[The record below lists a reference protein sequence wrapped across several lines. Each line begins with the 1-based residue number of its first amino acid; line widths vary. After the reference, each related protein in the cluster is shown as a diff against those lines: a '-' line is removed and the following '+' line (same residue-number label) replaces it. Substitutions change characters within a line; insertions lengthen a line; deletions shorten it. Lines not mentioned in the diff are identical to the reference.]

1 MLFKKKSMSRPIRR
15 MDVQVSIFTAA
26 VVTVSCLCVFAVHYF
41 STYHDMIRSLNDRV
55 LAIYDYLEDSLN
67 REAFSQLRSIDD
79 MNTPLYQDSRQIFA
93 NVKQAT
99 DVRYLYTAT
108 QIENGDFIYLIDGL
122 PLDAED
128 FRHPGDLIEKEI
140 IPELQRAMNGE
151 TIMPSNIKETE
162 WGKIFIAYLP
172 IHSEQNNDVVGVVGI
187 EFDAAKH
194 YNTYKN
200 LRLFTPIII
209 LGTCLLSIVF
219 AVIFFRRISNP
230 LYRDMANTD
239 HLTQLKN
246 RNAYLVDTQ
255 NLVALHTISDL
266 GILVIDL
273 NNLKAVNDELG
284 HDHGD
289 TYLQISAQALLKAVE
304 RNGTIYRIG
313 GDEFAVLVSYA
324 DEKMMKKLETDI
336 HIIFNE
342 NKPDWSINI
351 GLAIG
356 WYICTSKDTLQSAF
370 NQADTLMYKH
380 KKAEHQQKNK
390 DGQIQ

>member
-1 MLFKKKSMSRPIRR
+1 MFKRKSMNRPIRR

-26 VVTVSCLCVFAVHYF
+26 VVTISCLCVFAVHYF

-67 REAFSQLRSIDD
+67 REAFSQLRSTDD
-79 MNTPLYQDSRQIFA
+79 MNTQLYQDNRQIFA

-122 PLDAED
+122 PLEAED

-151 TIMPSNIKETE
+151 TIMPSNIKETD

-172 IHSEQNNDVVGVVGI
+172 IHSEQDDDVVGVVGI
-187 EFDAAKH
+187 EFEADKH
-194 YNTYKN
+194 YYTYKN

-209 LGTCLLSIVF
+209 LGTCLISIVF
-219 AVIFFRRISNP
+219 AVVFFRRISNP
-230 LYRDMANTD
+230 FYRDMANTD

-246 RNAYLVDTQ
+246 RNAYHVDTQ
-255 NLVALHTISDL
+255 NLNALHAISDL
-266 GILVIDL
+266 GILAIDL
-273 NNLKAVNDELG
+273 NNLKTVNDELG

-289 TYLQISAQALLKAVE
+289 TYLQISAQALLQAVN
-304 RNGTIYRIG
+304 RSGTVYRIG
-313 GDEFAVLVSYA
+313 GDEFAILVPHA
-324 DEKMMKKLETDI
+324 DEKTMKKIEIAI
-336 HIIFNE
+336 HTIFNE

-351 GLAIG
+351 GLASG
-356 WYICTSKDTLQSAF
+356 WAICTDKDTLQSAF
-370 NQADTLMYKH
+370 NQADALMYKH
-380 KKAEHQQKNK
+380 KKAEHQQDSK
-390 DGQIQ
+390 DGEI

>member
-1 MLFKKKSMSRPIRR
+1 MLFKRNSMSRPIRR

-55 LAIYDYLEDSLN
+55 LAIYDYLEDSLD
-67 REAFSQLRSIDD
+67 REAFSQLRSIED

-255 NLVALHTISDL
+255 NLEALHTVLDI

-273 NNLKAVNDELG
+273 NNLKTVNDELG

-289 TYLQISAQALLKAVE
+289 TYLQVSAQVLLKAVE
-304 RNGTIYRIG
+304 RNGTVYRIG
-313 GDEFAVLVSYA
+313 GDEFAVLVPHA
-324 DEKMMKKLETDI
+324 DEKMMKKLESTI
-336 HIIFNE
+336 HLVFSE
-342 NKPDWSINI
+342 SKPDWSINI

-356 WYICTSKDTLQSAF
+356 WYICTDKDTLQSAF

-390 DGQIQ
+390 EGEIQ

>member
-1 MLFKKKSMSRPIRR
+1 MFKRKSMNRPIRR

-26 VVTVSCLCVFAVHYF
+26 VVTISCLCVFAVHYF

-67 REAFSQLRSIDD
+67 REAFSQLRSLED
-79 MNTPLYQDSRQIFA
+79 MDTPLYQDSRQIFA

-128 FRHPGDLIEKEI
+128 FRHPGDLIEEEI

-230 LYRDMANTD
+230 FYRDMANTD

-246 RNAYLVDTQ
+246 RNAYHVDTQ
-255 NLVALHTISDL
+255 NLAALHAISNL
-266 GILVIDL
+266 GILAIDL
-273 NNLKAVNDELG
+273 NNLKTVNDELG

-289 TYLQISAQALLKAVE
+289 TYLQISAQALLQAVE
-304 RNGTIYRIG
+304 RNGTVYRIG
-313 GDEFAVLVSYA
+313 GDEFAVLVPHA
-324 DEKMMKKLETDI
+324 DEKMMKKLETAI
-336 HIIFNE
+336 HTIFNK
-342 NKPDWSINI
+342 NKPDWSMNI

-370 NQADTLMYKH
+370 HQADTIMYKH
-380 KKAEHQQKNK
+380 KRAEHQRSK
-390 DGQIQ
+390 DNEIQ